1 MFLGAGNRGQLR
13 VETPGAAGS
22 PDYEGRVSGALSPSR
37 PDPTS
42 QLPQHIHPEPG
53 SWSLEARLP
62 WRHHRPDTS
71 PLGTQG
77 FLPPRMGRER
87 VNGS

>member
-1 MFLGAGNRGQLR
+1 MFLGAGNRGQLG
-13 VETPGAAGS
+13 VGTPGAAGS
-22 PDYEGRVSGALSPSR
+22 PDYEGRVSGALSLSR

-42 QLPQHIHPEPG
+42 QLPRHVRPEPG
-53 SWSLEARLP
+53 SLSLEARLP

-77 FLPPRMGRER
+77 FLPPRTGRER